1 MSAQASVVEH
11 VPGADLTPV
20 ALDGRRI
27 LVIAYG
33 HVADTMAAIPALR
46 SLRKAYPSAT
56 VEVLALEAA
65 APILGPCPYLDRLL
79 TWSDFQHKGSRL
91 AKAEK
96 LAVISALALRMR
108 RRRYDATIVLH
119 RSSGAIR
126 RLAAMIGTPV
136 LAGVTDGSAAYTHAA
151 PAGSGVESSRDE
163 NRRVLCAIGVNEDGG
178 GLEIWSSR
186 TDSEWA
192 QQFLAGRR
200 KPIVGLHPGS
210 DWSCQ
215 QWLPER
221 FAAVAR
227 ELREHTGA
235 TIVVTG
241 SQTERELEAEIVD
254 GAGPEVVQACGITTF
269 GQFVEVVRRL
279 DVLVSVNS
287 AAAAVARATGTPAVV
302 LLGLEDARYT
312 GLVNSSR
319 QTVIQPGGPAHQ
331 GGWCEF
337 GRWGVLSGCQSP
349 MCRGLGGLERVLPAT
364 VTAAAMRRLGSPAT
378 SRDTTGG

>member
-1 MSAQASVVEH
+1 MSASASVVERRA
-11 VPGADLTPV
+11 GAELTPL

-33 HVADTMAAIPALR
+33 HVADTMAAVPALR
-46 SLRKAYPSAT
+46 SLRATYPSAT
-56 VEVLALEAA
+56 IEVLALDAA
-65 APILGPCPYLDRLL
+65 EPVLGLCPYIDRIIP
-79 TWSDFQHKGSRL
+79 WRDFQHKGSRI

-119 RSSGAIR
+119 RSSAAIR
-126 RLAAMIGTPV
+126 KLAAMIGTPV
-136 LAGVTDGSAAYTHAA
+136 LAGVTDGSGAYTHAA
-151 PAGSGVESSRDE
+151 PAALGVESSRDE
-163 NRRVLCAIGVNEDGG
+163 NRRVLRAIGVVEDGG
-178 GLEIWSSR
+178 GLEIWARGS
-186 TDSEWA
+186 DSDWA
-192 QQFLAGRR
+192 EEFLAGLP

-221 FAAVAR
+221 FAEVAR
-227 ELREHTGA
+227 ELRERTGA

-241 SQTERELEAEIVD
+241 SRSEQELEAEIAAA
-254 GAGPEVVQACGITTF
+254 AGGKLVRACGLTTF

-279 DVLVSVNS
+279 DVLVCVNS
-287 AAAAVARATGTPAVV
+287 AAAAIARATSTPAIV

-312 GLVNSSR
+312 GIVNSSL
-319 QTVIQPGGPAHQ
+319 QTVIQPGGPPHS
-331 GGWCEF
+331 GSWCEF

-349 MCRGLGGLERVLPAT
+349 MCRGLGGLAQVSPNA
-364 VTAAAMRRLGSPAT
+364 VTAAALLRLHSRVPGPGPAA
-378 SRDTTGG
+378 G

>member
-1 MSAQASVVEH
+1 MSTRASVMQR
-11 VPGADLTPV
+11 GAGEGLAPV

-46 SLRKAYPSAT
+46 SLRAAYPSAT

-65 APILGPCPYLDRLL
+65 APILEPCPYVDRLL
-79 TWSDFQHKGSRL
+79 TWSDFQHKGSRIG
-91 AKAEK
+91 KVEK

-108 RRRYDATIVLH
+108 RRAYDATIVLH

-126 RLAAMIGTPV
+126 RLASMIGTPV
-136 LAGVTDGSAAYTHAA
+136 LVGVAEGSGAYTHAA
-151 PAGSGVESSRDE
+151 PTAAGIESSRDE
-163 NRRVLCAIGVNEDGG
+163 NRRVLRAIGVNEDGG
-178 GLEIWSSR
+178 EPEIWSSR
-186 TDSEWA
+186 ADSVWA
-192 QQFLAGRR
+192 EEFLAAQR

-227 ELREHTGA
+227 ELRERTGA

-241 SQTERELEAEIVD
+241 SRAEQELEAEIAD
-254 GAGPEVVQACGITTF
+254 GAGAGVVRACGITTF

-279 DVLVSVNS
+279 DVLVCVNS

-312 GLVNSSR
+312 GLVNTSR
-319 QTVIQPGGPAHQ
+319 LTVIQAGGPAYS
-331 GGWCEF
+331 GSWCEF
-337 GRWGVLSGCQSP
+337 GRWGVLSGCHSP
-349 MCRGLGGLERVLPAT
+349 MCRGLGGLELVFPAQ
-364 VTAAAMRRLGSPAT
+364 VAEAALRRLEARSAG
-378 SRDTTGG
+378 RDATTG